1 MSEYFPGSDRSQLT
15 EQLVDLFE
23 QINRAMHCT
32 PSDGW
37 EGLDLTFQQVRVLA
51 LLFEGQQ
58 RMGNIA
64 SYMGCIVSSATNIV
78 DRLVDKGLVIR
89 SIDPEDR
96 RAVVCRL
103 TDQGK
108 ETMERFWSI
117 GREKI
122 ITLADQLEAS
132 ELAEVVRAAVLM
144 NQAASIAFPAGYSQP
159 DS

>member
-1 MSEYFPGSDRSQLT
+1 MPEIFPGCDRGRLT

-37 EGLDLTFQQVRVLA
+37 DGLDLTFQQVRVLA

-64 SYMGCIVSSATNIV
+64 NYMGCIMSSATSIV
-78 DRLVDKGLVIR
+78 DRLVDKGLVTR
-89 SIDPEDR
+89 SIDPDDR
-96 RAVVCRL
+96 RAVICRL
-103 TDQGK
+103 TDLGK

-122 ITLADQLEAS
+122 ITLADQLEANA
-132 ELAEVVRAAVLM
+132 LAEVVRAAELM
-144 NQAASIAFPAGYSQP
+144 NQAATVAFPAGYSQP
-159 DS
+159 ER

>member
-1 MSEYFPGSDRSQLT
+1 MSENFPNGDRGQLT

-37 EGLDLTFQQVRVLA
+37 DGLDLTFQQVRVLA

-64 SYMGCIVSSATNIV
+64 SYMGCIMSSATNIV
-78 DRLVDKGLVIR
+78 DRLVDKGLVNR
-89 SIDPEDR
+89 SIDPDDR

-103 TDQGK
+103 TDLGK

-132 ELAEVVRAAVLM
+132 ELAEVVRAAILM

-159 DS
+159 DN